1 MDDSA
6 LNESASKSLTDEIR
20 DTELQVLEHQ
30 RMVIVRADALIQR
43 TRQQMIAPANLL
55 LAGGIG
61 FIVSELTKNK
71 PCDSDST
78 STPHEPLAAMTADLS
93 RHFTTALSFLNT
105 INSLYTTFRASLRK
119 TQT

>member
-1 MDDSA
+1 MNSP
-6 LNESASKSLTDEIR
+6 LNESPSKSLTVQIR

-30 RMVIVRADALIQR
+30 RLVTICADTLIQKA
-43 TRQQMIAPANLL
+43 RQQMIAPANLL

-61 FIVSELTKNK
+61 FIASELTKNK

-78 STPHEPLAAMTADLS
+78 STSPEPLAAMTADLS

-105 INSLYTTFRASLRK
+105 INSLYTTFRASMRK